1 MQAGQIFQ
9 QRYRIQCEVGRG
21 SFGIVYAADD
31 LQTGQTVAVKVL
43 LPWVRGD
50 EGLRHRL
57 KREARLTRML
67 TNPHAVRIF
76 DLDETPDGD
85 LYIVMEFLDG
95 EELNVLLLREGR
107 LKPERAAEIG
117 RQALEALGEA
127 HRLGVIHRDVKPHNI
142 FICRDAAGREQAKV
156 LDFGIAKVAGTSD
169 GHGLMETTRLTAPGN
184 ILGTPAYM
192 SPEQCRG
199 ESLTPASDFYSLGIV
214 LYEMTTGHVPF
225 HDNNPV
231 QVLMLHNMQ
240 PVPPLSSSVANLPL
254 GRAIMRALEKDPERR
269 FSTADEF
276 ATALNGGATTAQPP
290 IAARTSPGP
299 AAMPAPATAKTELAV
314 AVANGK
320 AKESRRSGGLRELL
334 RRYWLALVVIA
345 LLAILVAT
353 QLL

>member
-1 MQAGQIFQ
+1 MQDGQIFQ
-9 QRYRIQCEVGRG
+9 QRYRIQREVGRG

-31 LQTGQTVAVKVL
+31 LQSGQTVAIKVL

-67 TNPHAVRIF
+67 ASPHAVRIF

-85 LYIVMEFLDG
+85 LYVVMEFLDG
-95 EELNVLLLREGR
+95 DELNMLLAREGR
-107 LKPERAAEIG
+107 LKPERAVEIG

-142 FICRDAAGREQAKV
+142 FICRDGSGGDQVKV
-156 LDFGIAKVAGTSD
+156 LDFGIAKVAGTGD
-169 GHGLMETTRLTAPGN
+169 GSGLMETTRLTAPGN

-199 ESLTPASDFYSLGIV
+199 EALTAASDFYSLGVV
-214 LYEMTTGHVPF
+214 LYEMATGHVPF

-240 PVPPLSSSVANLPL
+240 PVPPLSSSVSNLPL
-254 GRAIMRALEKDPERR
+254 GRAILRALEKDPRRR
-269 FSTADEF
+269 FPTAEEF
-276 ATALNGGATTAQPP
+276 AAALNGQPTA
-290 IAARTSPGP
+290 AAAGRTSTGTM
-299 AAMPAPATAKTELAV
+299 AMPALAATATAPS
-314 AVANGK
+314 APAG
-320 AKESRRSGGLRELL
+320 AKPSHALSRAMVFL
-334 RRYWLALVVIA
+334 RRHWLALLIAA
-345 LLAILVAT
+345 LLAILAAT
-353 QLL
+353 QL

>member
-1 MQAGQIFQ
+1 MQDGQIFQ
-9 QRYRIQCEVGRG
+9 QRYRIQREVGRG

-31 LQTGQTVAVKVL
+31 LQSGQTVAIKIL

-67 TNPHAVRIF
+67 ASPHAVRIF

-85 LYIVMEFLDG
+85 LFIVMEFLDG
-95 EELNVLLLREGR
+95 QELNMLLAREGR
-107 LKPERAAEIG
+107 LKPERAVEIG

-142 FICRDAAGREQAKV
+142 FICRGGSGGDQVKV
-156 LDFGIAKVAGTSD
+156 LDFGIAKVAGTGD
-169 GHGLMETTRLTAPGN
+169 GSGLMETTRLTAPGN

-199 ESLTPASDFYSLGIV
+199 EALTAASDFYSLGVV
-214 LYEMTTGHVPF
+214 LYEMATGHVPF

-240 PVPPLSSSVANLPL
+240 PVPPLSN
-254 GRAIMRALEKDPERR
+254 
-269 FSTADEF
+269 
-276 ATALNGGATTAQPP
+276 
-290 IAARTSPGP
+290 
-299 AAMPAPATAKTELAV
+299 
-314 AVANGK
+314 
-320 AKESRRSGGLRELL
+320 
-334 RRYWLALVVIA
+334 
-345 LLAILVAT
+345 
-353 QLL
+353 

>member
-1 MQAGQIFQ
+1 MQDGQIFQ
-9 QRYRIQCEVGRG
+9 QRYRIQREVGRG

-31 LQTGQTVAVKVL
+31 LQSGQTVAIKIL

-67 TNPHAVRIF
+67 SSPHAVRML

-95 EELNVLLLREGR
+95 EELNMLLTREGR
-107 LKPERAAEIG
+107 LKPERTVEIG
-117 RQALEALGEA
+117 RQTLEALGEA

-142 FICRDAAGREQAKV
+142 FICRDGSGGDLAKV
-156 LDFGIAKVAGTSD
+156 LDFGIAKVAGTGD
-169 GHGLMETTRLTAPGN
+169 GSSLMETTRLTAPGN

-199 ESLTPASDFYSLGIV
+199 EALTAASDFYSLGVV
-214 LYEMTTGHVPF
+214 LYEMATGHVPF

-240 PVPPLSSSVANLPL
+240 PVPPLSSSISNLPL
-254 GRAIMRALEKDPERR
+254 GRAILRALEKDPQRR
-269 FSTADEF
+269 FPSAEEF
-276 ATALNGGATTAQPP
+276 AAALDGRPTAAAGA
-290 IAARTSPGP
+290 ISARVSTGTM
-299 AAMPAPATAKTELAV
+299 AMPALAPPATAHGGAKTVGALS
-314 AVANGK
+314 G
-320 AKESRRSGGLRELL
+320 AKDLF
-334 RRYWLALVVIA
+334 RRYWIVLLIA
-345 LLAILVAT
+345 GLLAVLAAT

>member
-1 MQAGQIFQ
+1 MQAGQIFRE
-9 QRYRIQCEVGRG
+9 RYRIQREVGRG

-31 LQTGQTVAVKVL
+31 LQTGQTVAIKVL

-67 TNPHAVRIF
+67 TSPHAVRIF
-76 DLDETPDGD
+76 ELDETPDGD

-95 EELNVLLLREGR
+95 EELNVLLVREGR

-142 FICRDAAGREQAKV
+142 FICRDAAGREQAKM

-184 ILGTPAYM
+184 IIGTPAYM

-199 ESLTPASDFYSLGIV
+199 EPLTVASDFYSLGVV

-225 HDNNPV
+225 HDNNPM

-240 PVPPLSSSVANLPL
+240 PVPPLSSSVANLPI
-254 GRAIMRALEKDPERR
+254 GRAIMRALEKDPQRR
-269 FSTADEF
+269 F
-276 ATALNGGATTAQPP
+276 ATAEEFAAALDGRTAAAAPRVATGTVTMLALATAGTE
-290 IAARTSPGP
+290 IALP
-299 AAMPAPATAKTELAV
+299 AAADKSKRTHA
-314 AVANGK
+314 
-320 AKESRRSGGLRELL
+320 GGLRQFL
-334 RRYWLALVVIA
+334 RRYWIALVVIA
-345 LLAILVAT
+345 LLAVLAAT
-353 QLL
+353 QLF